1 MRRRQARVGAAAL
14 LLAAAF
20 MCAGTAARADS
31 LQCLS
36 CGSLLGTI
44 PAYGVVLPTDGRVL
58 LVFDG
63 GGPVE
68 CDAARAQAVHF
79 VDPNGATV
87 AVTSTPL
94 TIDGLPALALQP
106 TAGLTP
112 GAVYTIQ
119 ITDDTPAL
127 LSPQSI
133 QLWVDA
139 KPELAPQ
146 VPEDAT
152 LVGQCLGSGGDG
164 TGLGLTLQTGDG
176 PLDLLL
182 QVQAG
187 DTTFFSGFVSS
198 RSATTC
204 TVANPLLADG
214 QEFCALVSIESPTG
228 VLSAAQ
234 SLCTKLPTCAPAS
247 QLNPGMTDETGQDG
261 QDVDCTVGGRRPG
274 AGAGLLALAALLI
287 AIRRRRR
294 LHLPTLGTVAHKET
308 QGITIR

>member
-1 MRRRQARVGAAAL
+1 MRHRQARAGAAAL

-20 MCAGTAARADS
+20 ICAGTAARADS

-36 CGSLLGTI
+36 CGALLGTI
-44 PAYGVVLPTDGRVL
+44 PAYGITLPTDGRLL

-63 GGPVE
+63 GGPSE
-68 CDAARAQAVHF
+68 CDAARAQAVHL
-79 VDPNGATV
+79 VDPNGAAV

-106 TAGLTP
+106 TASLTP
-112 GAVYTIQ
+112 SAVYTIQ

-139 KPELAPQ
+139 KPAGVPTN
-146 VPEDAT
+146 PEDAT
-152 LVGQCLGSGGDG
+152 LVGRCLGSGGDG
-164 TGLGLTLQTGDG
+164 TGLGLALQAGDA
-176 PLDLLL
+176 PLNLLL

-187 DTTFFSGFVSS
+187 DATFFSGFVSS
-198 RSATTC
+198 ISATTC
-204 TVANPLLADG
+204 SGANPLLADG

-228 VLSAAQ
+228 TLSSAQ
-234 SLCTKLPTCAPAS
+234 SLCTKLPTCQPAS
-247 QLNPGMTDETGQDG
+247 QLNTVTTEDG
-261 QDVDCTVGGRRPG
+261 GEGEDVDCTLGARRPG
-274 AGAGLLALAALLI
+274 IGGGFLALAALLV
-287 AIRRRRR
+287 AARRRRR
-294 LHLPTLGTVAHKET
+294 LPLSTLGTFAHKET

>member
-1 MRRRQARVGAAAL
+1 MRRWRARVGASVVFMAGF
-14 LLAAAF
+14 LLAHGAVAAE
-20 MCAGTAARADS
+20 S

-36 CGSLLGTI
+36 CGGLLGTI
-44 PAYGVVLPTDGRVL
+44 PAYGITLPTDGRVL

-63 GGPVE
+63 GGPAE
-68 CDAARAQAVHF
+68 CDAARAQAVQL

-94 TIDGLPALALQP
+94 TIDGLSALALQP
-106 TAGLTP
+106 TASLTP

-119 ITDDTPAL
+119 IADDTPAL
-127 LSPQSI
+127 LSAQSI
-133 QLWVDA
+133 QLWVDS
-139 KPELAPQ
+139 KPAGVPQ
-146 VPEDAT
+146 FPEDAT

-164 TGLGLTLQTGDG
+164 TGLGLALQAGDA

-182 QVQAG
+182 QIQAG
-187 DTTFFSGFVSS
+187 DTTFFSGFVPS

-204 TVANPLLADG
+204 AEANPLLADG

-228 VLSAAQ
+228 ALSSAQ

-247 QLNPGMTDETGQDG
+247 QLNPGTTEETG
-261 QDVDCTVGGRRPG
+261 QDVDCALGGRRPG
-274 AGAGLLALAALLI
+274 TGAGLLALTGLLI
-287 AIRRRRR
+287 AVRRRRR
-294 LHLPTLGTVAHKET
+294 LPLPTLGTFTHKET